1 MPAER
6 SWDISVI
13 GTAWELLKANPGL
26 WMLGCLVP
34 VILFAIYE
42 GLIFAV
48 TLPMAMAL
56 QRTSGGAPAH
66 LVMPLDFTIKALIGG
81 TLMGICIQVWQISMM
96 NLALKQVDGQ
106 PVGADD
112 LLTLRGRAPAAW
124 VAGAVIGVLFGVLS
138 APGQFLQNSGPVF
151 SMGIACLTMVVTVPL
166 GALFAMSGPLIIDKG
181 MEPMKAI
188 GESWK
193 ATAPTLGMAS
203 LVFIVIGLASAV
215 GMVACC
221 VGIVF
226 TMALAPLSIAA
237 TYRRY
242 YPAESSPVGASMF

>member
-151 SMGIACLTMVVTVPL
+151 LMGIACLTMVVTVPL